1 MLIVLLI
8 SASFSNQKCMIQPSL
23 INLHAD
29 KYRQESHYYPFAI
42 ELDTYV
48 GSCNI
53 FNNLYDKV
61 CVTNKR
67 EDLNLSVFNII
78 AGINESKILTKDISC
93 EAKCQFDGT
102 KCISDQS

>member
-1 MLIVLLI
+1 
-8 SASFSNQKCMIQPSL
+8 MIQPTL

-48 GSCNI
+48 GSCNV
-53 FNNLYDKV
+53 FNNLSDKV

-67 EDLNLSVFNII
+67 KACS
-78 AGINESKILTKDISC
+78 T
-93 EAKCQFDGT
+93 
-102 KCISDQS
+102 